1 MVNIPGRGVRPPR
14 RLELKNPLSIKS
26 FSLKLLPC
34 LLILCLCLY
43 LSCGEKKQSAP
54 QKTSP
59 SYDLAGEWHSDIQS
73 ADRQIA
79 KSIYTIEQKGD
90 TVAIE
95 LISTKSP
102 AGDELVPHGMRFEA
116 KGAWR
121 DNALRFEALSWISGR
136 DSCTFQ
142 VRGDMDKEGR
152 LLLHFPADLCGEKS
166 LPFTRAL
173 YRPETGAR

>member
-1 MVNIPGRGVRPPR
+1 MR
-14 RLELKNPLSIKS
+14 NPLSIGS
-26 FSLKLLPC
+26 LSLKILPC
-34 LLILCLCLY
+34 LLVLGLGLY
-43 LSCGEKKQSAP
+43 LSCGDKNHGAP
-54 QKTSP
+54 RKPSP

-90 TVAIE
+90 SVALE

-102 AGDELVPHGMRFEA
+102 AGDELVPAGMRFEA

-121 DNALRFEALSWISGR
+121 DNTLRFDALSWISGR
-136 DSCTFQ
+136 DTCAFQ

-166 LPFTRAL
+166 LSFTRTL
-173 YRPETGAR
+173 HRPEAVQD

>member
-1 MVNIPGRGVRPPR
+1 MR
-14 RLELKNPLSIKS
+14 NPLSS
-26 FSLKLLPC
+26 RSLGLKLLPC
-34 LLILCLCLY
+34 LIVLGLGLY

-54 QKTSP
+54 QRPSP
-59 SYDLAGEWHSDIQS
+59 SYDLVGEWHSDIES
-73 ADRQIA
+73 ADRNIS

-90 TVAIE
+90 TVALE

-102 AGDELVPHGMRFEA
+102 SGGELVPEGMRFEA

-121 DNALRFEALSWISGR
+121 ENALRLEALSWISGR

-152 LLLHFPADLCGEKS
+152 LLLHFPADLCGEKN

-173 YRPETGAR
+173 YRPAAGAPR

>member
-1 MVNIPGRGVRPPR
+1 M
-14 RLELKNPLSIKS
+14 
-26 FSLKLLPC
+26 KLLPC
-34 LLILCLCLY
+34 LLVLGLGLY
-43 LSCGEKKQSAP
+43 LSCGDKNHGALRKP
-54 QKTSP
+54 SP

-79 KSIYTIEQKGD
+79 KSIYAIEQKGD
-90 TVAIE
+90 SVALE

-102 AGDELVPHGMRFEA
+102 AGDELVPAGMRFEA

-121 DNALRFEALSWISGR
+121 DNTLRFDALSWISGR
-136 DSCTFQ
+136 DTCAFQ

-166 LPFTRAL
+166 LSFTRTL
-173 YRPETGAR
+173 HRPEAVQD

>member
-1 MVNIPGRGVRPPR
+1 MVNIPGRSVRAPR
-14 RLELKNPLSIKS
+14 RLELRNPLSSRSI
-26 FSLKLLPC
+26 SLKLLLC
-34 LLILCLCLY
+34 LLILGLGLY

-54 QKTSP
+54 QKPSP
-59 SYDLAGEWHSDIQS
+59 SYDLAGDWHSDIEG
-73 ADRQIA
+73 ADRHIS

-90 TVAIE
+90 TVALE

-152 LLLHFPADLCGEKS
+152 LLLHFPGDLCGEKS
-166 LPFTRAL
+166 LPFTRSL